1 MNAYASS
8 VGARS
13 ASCAHGPRA
22 ASHDS
27 RYLTRTLVT
36 FLCSLKKEIYLDLQT
51 SLCFIF

>member
-8 VGARS
+8 FGARS

-36 FLCSLKKEIYLDLQT
+36 FLCSLKKEIYLQT